1 MILFHKKVSVLL
13 IMALI
18 LVLISLA
25 IMVLSSLYDKGSL
38 YISAINIESAKEYIT
53 YLLATANILLLY
65 ETLISQNRGIKNE
78 KEAYER
84 SQFETTFFNM
94 LDTFRK
100 ITDEIKLDY
109 IDLNGK
115 KTRINGREF
124 FVFALIEINKISDSL
139 KSDKYHGKYNQYDAD
154 CSLQFLDHEYDNKRI
169 DDEIA
174 AIRWKNEKENEF
186 LLIHSIQYTNL
197 VYDIQEPDFKK
208 LKTNSDLTSVSYS
221 LFCRRFSFVY
231 EHYLRFLKQLLIYIS
246 CKQDSLYHDLLN
258 AQLSSQEVKFIKLH
272 AIVLVDEEL
281 KNFKSI

>member
-18 LVLISLA
+18 LVLISLV

-38 YISAINIESAKEYIT
+38 YISAINIESAKECIT
-53 YLLATANILLLY
+53 YLLAVANILLLY
-65 ETLISQNRGIKNE
+65 ETLISQNRGINNE
-78 KEAYER
+78 KEAHER
-84 SQFETTFFNM
+84 TQFETTFFNM
-94 LDTFRK
+94 LETFRNL
-100 ITDEIKLDY
+100 TDEIKLDY

-115 KTRINGREF
+115 QIKIRGREF
-124 FVFALIEINKISDSL
+124 FVFALNEINKISDSL
-139 KSDKYHGKYNQYDAD
+139 QSDDYHGKYDQYNAD
-154 CSLQFLDHEYDNKRI
+154 SSLQFLDQEYDNRRI
-169 DDEIA
+169 NDEIA
-174 AIRWKNEKENEF
+174 AMIWKKEKENEY

-208 LKTNSDLTSVSYS
+208 LKTNSDLTSASYS

-231 EHYLRFLKQLLIYIS
+231 DHYLRFLKQLLIYIS

-272 AIVLVDEEL
+272 ANVLVDEEL
-281 KNFKSI
+281 KNV

>member
-124 FVFALIEINKISDSL
+124 FVFALIEINKISDR
-139 KSDKYHGKYNQYDAD
+139 
-154 CSLQFLDHEYDNKRI
+154 DHEYDNKRI